1 MENTLFTKLIIMTL
15 YWFLTYHQGS
25 KDAFKEETP
34 RNFMPKFVKELVE
47 EVLGNNK
54 IAKMF
59 QAMTIVS

>member
-1 MENTLFTKLIIMTL
+1 MTL